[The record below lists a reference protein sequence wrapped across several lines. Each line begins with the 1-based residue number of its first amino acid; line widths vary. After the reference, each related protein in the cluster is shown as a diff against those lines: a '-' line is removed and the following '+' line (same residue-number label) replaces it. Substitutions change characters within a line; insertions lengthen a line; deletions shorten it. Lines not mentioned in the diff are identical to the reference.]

1 MSSFPE
7 LSERKE
13 PFFPPLEFH
22 FIFLKLLSS
31 HKLTG
36 NLPLIRITRR
46 GKLCSSQYISLSCA
60 IGLIR
65 SV

>member
-13 PFFPPLEFH
+13 PIFPPLEFH

-36 NLPLIRITRR
+36 NLPLIRITER
-46 GKLCSSQYISLSCA
+46 GSFVLLNTSPYLVPLA
-60 IGLIR
+60 
-65 SV
+65 